1 MLQKKTIP
9 VVGMACSSCSAHVE
23 KTLSSLEGMQ
33 AASVNLASRLAL
45 VEYDDTRLTP
55 EQMKAAVN
63 AIGFDL
69 IIEQDRSVE
78 EIERREYSVLRRRT
92 LLAWLFAVGV
102 MAISMGWLPVGPQ
115 ATANQLALILAL
127 ACLLTC
133 GRQFYV
139 SAWKQLRHG
148 IANMDTLVA
157 FSTGIS
163 FLYSS
168 AVTLIPHTSE
178 LSIFFD
184 ASVMIIAFVLTG
196 RLLEERAKRATA
208 SSIRTLMGLQPKTA
222 RVVPTPSPSRG
233 EGSLNTLS
241 ADNSSTAGNT
251 LSADD
256 TASKSHQ
263 TPLPSGGEGG
273 GFEVGQPVPLS
284 TISIGDILE
293 VHAGEKIPVD
303 GRVTWATS
311 FMNPDAA
318 FVDESMIT
326 GEPTP
331 VMKSPTPTLPRREG
345 VSPSISS
352 SLKDKKLDA
361 ISTGAATSKANNSPL
376 PAGEGAGVGLLR
388 VLAGTIVQQGT
399 LRMRATQVGEQT
411 ALAQIINMVQ
421 QAQGSKAPVQRV
433 VDRLAMIFVPTVA
446 ALSLL
451 TFVVWL
457 LCGGGLQQAVIS
469 AVAVLV
475 IACPCAMG
483 LATPTALMVGIG
495 KAAEQNILIKDATAL
510 ELLRKVSAVVLDKTG
525 TLTIPNQNIDFTR
538 ADSLPFEER
547 EQLKPHA
554 REAIERLSSLKTHPL
569 PLPKREGRSM
579 LSWLKRL
586 FTPLPDREGQGESLP
601 IWMLSGDREDAAA
614 YWAEQAGIK
623 HYRSQVKPQD
633 KENLVRELQ
642 QQGHVVAMVGDGI
655 NDSQALALA
664 DVSIAIGT
672 GTDVAMDVAQ
682 VTLMGT
688 DLRALPEAVSLSH
701 RTVSMIHQNLFWA
714 FIYNMVCIPL
724 AAGLPYAFG
733 IPFQITPMWASALM
747 ALSSVSVVLNSLR
760 LRYQK

>member
-45 VEYDDTRLTP
+45 VEYDDARLTP

-115 ATANQLALILAL
+115 ATANQFALILAL

-178 LSIFFD
+178 LSTFFD

-222 RVVPTPSPSRG
+222 RVVSTAKPQQPKPQPQQPTSIPSQG
-233 EGSLNTLS
+233 EGGLNTLS
-241 ADNSSTAGNT
+241 TDSQLSTLNSQ
-251 LSADD
+251 LS
-256 TASKSHQ
+256 S
-263 TPLPSGGEGG
+263 L
-273 GFEVGQPVPLS
+273 VPLS

-331 VMKSPTPTLPRREG
+331 VLKS
-345 VSPSISS
+345 
-352 SLKDKKLDA
+352 
-361 ISTGAATSKANNSPL
+361 SKQFH
-376 PAGEGAGVGLLR
+376 

-457 LCGGGLQQAVIS
+457 LCGGGVQQAVIS

-510 ELLRKVSAVVLDKTG
+510 ELLRKVSAIVLDKTG

-554 REAIERLSSLKTHPL
+554 REAIERLSSMLL
-569 PLPKREGRSM
+569 PHKDSV
-579 LSWLKRL
+579 
-586 FTPLPDREGQGESLP
+586 
-601 IWMLSGDREDAAA
+601 WMLSGDREDAAA

-633 KENLVRELQ
+633 KEDLVRELQ

>member
-45 VEYDDTRLTP
+45 VEYDDARLTP

-148 IANMDTLVA
+148 MANMDTLVA

-178 LSIFFD
+178 LSTFFD

-222 RVVPTPSPSRG
+222 RVVPTPSPSQG
-233 EGSLNTLS
+233 EWSLITLS
-241 ADNSSTAGNT
+241 ADNSSTASNT

-273 GFEVGQPVPLS
+273 GVEVGHPVPLS

-331 VMKSPTPTLPRREG
+331 VLKS
-345 VSPSISS
+345 
-352 SLKDKKLDA
+352 
-361 ISTGAATSKANNSPL
+361 SKQFH
-376 PAGEGAGVGLLR
+376 

-510 ELLRKVSAVVLDKTG
+510 ELLRKVSAIVLDKTG

-554 REAIERLSSLKTHPL
+554 REAIERLSSMLL
-569 PLPKREGRSM
+569 PHKDS
-579 LSWLKRL
+579 
-586 FTPLPDREGQGESLP
+586 

-633 KENLVRELQ
+633 KEDLVRELQ

-688 DLRALPEAVSLSH
+688 DLSALPEAVSLSH

>member
-1 MLQKKTIP
+1 MT
-9 VVGMACSSCSAHVE
+9 
-23 KTLSSLEGMQ
+23 
-33 AASVNLASRLAL
+33 NLN
-45 VEYDDTRLTP
+45 P
-55 EQMKAAVN
+55 PP
-63 AIGFDL
+63 F
-69 IIEQDRSVE
+69 
-78 EIERREYSVLRRRT
+78 
-92 LLAWLFAVGV
+92 
-102 MAISMGWLPVGPQ
+102 
-115 ATANQLALILAL
+115 
-127 ACLLTC
+127 
-133 GRQFYV
+133 
-139 SAWKQLRHG
+139 
-148 IANMDTLVA
+148 
-157 FSTGIS
+157 
-163 FLYSS
+163 
-168 AVTLIPHTSE
+168 
-178 LSIFFD
+178 
-184 ASVMIIAFVLTG
+184 
-196 RLLEERAKRATA
+196 
-208 SSIRTLMGLQPKTA
+208 
-222 RVVPTPSPSRG
+222 PSRG

-273 GFEVGQPVPLS
+273 GVEVGHPVPLS

-554 REAIERLSSLKTHPL
+554 REAIERLSSMLL
-569 PLPKREGRSM
+569 PHKDSV
-579 LSWLKRL
+579 
-586 FTPLPDREGQGESLP
+586 
-601 IWMLSGDREDAAA
+601 WMLSGDREDAAA

-633 KENLVRELQ
+633 KEDLVRELQ

-672 GTDVAMDVAQ
+672 GTDVRSYMELIFQ
-682 VTLMGT
+682 
-688 DLRALPEAVSLSH
+688 R
-701 RTVSMIHQNLFWA
+701 LF
-714 FIYNMVCIPL
+714 L
-724 AAGLPYAFG
+724 
-733 IPFQITPMWASALM
+733 
-747 ALSSVSVVLNSLR
+747 
-760 LRYQK
+760 